1 MSDQSH
7 NGPTV
12 AGPFFTPEG
21 ARAYLGGVG
30 KTKYYELIA
39 AGTLRKPRVRL
50 SERKKLHPKSDL
62 DEAASSC
69 LVEEV

>member
-7 NGPTV
+7 NGPAVT
-12 AGPFFTPEG
+12 GPFFTPDG
-21 ARAYLGGVG
+21 ARDYLSVG

-39 AGTLRKPRVRL
+39 AGTLRKPRVHL

-62 DEAASSC
+62 DEAASAC